1 MKMIWMTAWTPSFM
15 AARVFVTESFT
26 AMCPILITAPLI
38 SSFMLKMTATIIA
51 IPAVV
56 IPRVVSVI
64 PSISFSHY
72 TTSICIIF
80 PQEKKVWQNPT
91 SIGQIFEWSLRLHH
105 AQLLQKKDLTVDKSG
120 LSSLKYQS
128 AVVIRLSGNL
138 CC

>member
-15 AARVFVTESFT
+15 TARSFATEFFT
-26 AMCPILITAPLI
+26 AMGPILITAPLI

-80 PQEKKVWQNPT
+80 PREKRCGKIP
-91 SIGQIFEWSLRLHH
+91 
-105 AQLLQKKDLTVDKSG
+105 LLLGKFSNV
-120 LSSLKYQS
+120 
-128 AVVIRLSGNL
+128 R
-138 CC
+138 

>member
-15 AARVFVTESFT
+15 TARVFATESFT
-26 AMCPILITAPLI
+26 AMCSILITAPLI

-80 PQEKKVWQNPT
+80 PRRKKVWQNPA
-91 SIGQIFEWSLRLHH
+91 SIGQIFKWSLRLHH
-105 AQLLQKKDLTVDKSG
+105 AQLFSQKKRPNC
-120 LSSLKYQS
+120 
-128 AVVIRLSGNL
+128 A
-138 CC
+138 

>member
-15 AARVFVTESFT
+15 TARSFATEFFT
-26 AMCPILITAPLI
+26 AMGPILITAPLI
-38 SSFMLKMTATIIA
+38 SSFMLKMTATLIT

-91 SIGQIFEWSLRLHH
+91 SIGQIFKCSLRLHH
-105 AQLLQKKDLTVDKSG
+105 AAFTEKKT
-120 LSSLKYQS
+120 
-128 AVVIRLSGNL
+128 
-138 CC
+138 